1 MKKTYAIDL
10 EGKSSPL
17 ALQRLFA
24 AAVPV
29 PRDYGR
35 NLDAMYDVLTE
46 YGGGWR
52 LEFKNSANAPEAVF
66 RTFSVYGRN
75 RNGPNRLLPKN
86 TTPTEQLYRYRR

>member
-29 PRDYGR
+29 PRDYGQ

-52 LEFKNSANAPEAVF
+52 LEFKNSANAPKAFKQVC
-66 RTFSVYGRN
+66 
-75 RNGPNRLLPKN
+75 LDAAAD
-86 TTPTEQLYRYRR
+86 TPGLEISFD

>member
-52 LEFKNSANAPEAVF
+52 LEFKNSANAPEAFKQVC
-66 RTFSVYGRN
+66 
-75 RNGPNRLLPKN
+75 LDAAAD
-86 TTPTEQLYRYRR
+86 TPGLEISFD